1 MGTAKAPGYDKLECR
16 RPGKKRE
23 LINEFQ
29 YKRGEHTEHIITP

>member
-16 RPGKKRE
+16 RPGESRE

-29 YKRGEHTEHIITP
+29 YKRGEHTEHITTP